1 MYIVYTNVCRFEG
14 KLAYLAAFTS
24 NILGC
29 VTKTCQKFS
38 VLQFAG
44 ERMGFLGIDWYL
56 IATNLRSAK
65 LESLRMAIG
74 FIMQLH

>member
-1 MYIVYTNVCRFEG
+1 MLRADLELGFFTITSLFITDLLLMYIVYTNVCRSEG

-44 ERMGFLGIDWYL
+44 ETDGL
-56 IATNLRSAK
+56 S
-65 LESLRMAIG
+65 
-74 FIMQLH
+74 

>member
-1 MYIVYTNVCRFEG
+1 MYIVYTNVCRSEG

-44 ERMGFLGIDWYL
+44 ETDGL
-56 IATNLRSAK
+56 S
-65 LESLRMAIG
+65 
-74 FIMQLH
+74 

>member
-1 MYIVYTNVCRFEG
+1 MYIVYTNVCRSEG

-44 ERMGFLGIDWYL
+44 ERMGFLRIGWYL

-65 LESLRMAIG
+65 LES
-74 FIMQLH
+74 